1 MIFSWRMIRAS
12 AGILSRLQS
21 ATAAETKSAVGQ
33 ILEVEVSVRS
43 SPWFVLI
50 VAVFVTCLIT
60 ANIIAV
66 KLVNLFGL
74 IVPAAVIIFPISY
87 IFGDV
92 LTEVYGYTASRRV
105 IWLGFFCN
113 LLAVVAIAIGSAL
126 PAASF
131 WQGQAA
137 YETILGYTPRLLA
150 ASFIAYL
157 IGEFANSFVL
167 AKMKV
172 ATRGRW
178 LWTRTIGSTLVGE
191 GLDSFVFMSIAFVGT
206 IPFDGLASAMVT
218 QWLFKV
224 AYEVLATPLTYA
236 IVAWLKRQEGLDV
249 YDERTNFSP
258 VVFSGKPSRT

>member
-1 MIFSWRMIRAS
+1 MRN
-12 AGILSRLQS
+12 
-21 ATAAETKSAVGQ
+21 
-33 ILEVEVSVRS
+33 

-66 KLVNLFGL
+66 KLVNIFGL
-74 IVPAAVIIFPISY
+74 IVPAAVVIFPISY

-92 LTEVYGYTASRRV
+92 LTEVYGYAASRRV

-113 LLAVVAIAIGSAL
+113 LLAVVAFIIGGFL

-131 WQGQAA
+131 WQNQAA
-137 YETILGYTPRLLA
+137 YDTILGYTPRLLV

-167 AKMKV
+167 AKMKI
-172 ATRGRW
+172 ATHGRW

-191 GLDSFVFMSIAFVGT
+191 GLDSLVFMSIAFVGT
-206 IPFDGLASAMVT
+206 IPGDGLASAIMT

-224 AYEVLATPLTYA
+224 AYEVAATPLTYA
-236 IVAWLKRQEGLDV
+236 VVTWLKWKEALDV
-249 YDERTNFSP
+249 YDERTNFNP
-258 VVFSGKPSRT
+258 IVLTD